1 MKHLVVIGDATID
14 TQIMID
20 NASVECD
27 VDHSRCRLCLDYAA
41 KVPVRESYQTVGG
54 DGANVAVGATK
65 LGLQT
70 ALLADVGT
78 DSNGQI
84 ILDTIKKAGVD
95 ISLVSKSKK
104 PPTRYSVILNFQGE
118 RTILS
123 QHGKRDYVWPKN
135 FPPTDWI
142 YLTGLSEGLKPLHE
156 TLLKYIAKHATVRLA
171 YTPGSHQLK
180 HNVADIR
187 ALLPAVDTLIINLE
201 EAEIILGTTLKKEK
215 STTALIHELLKLG
228 PDEVVITDAARGAYA
243 GNIDDVYHLASF
255 PVKVVAKTGAG
266 DAFSA
271 GYIAAKI
278 NGHSPQVALQWGIAN
293 SCGVISAVGAQA
305 GLLNRKELEKMIKKY
320 SDIKPKK
327 IN

>member
-104 PPTRYSVILNFQGE
+104 PPTR
-118 RTILS
+118 
-123 QHGKRDYVWPKN
+123 
-135 FPPTDWI
+135 
-142 YLTGLSEGLKPLHE
+142 
-156 TLLKYIAKHATVRLA
+156 
-171 YTPGSHQLK
+171 
-180 HNVADIR
+180 
-187 ALLPAVDTLIINLE
+187 
-201 EAEIILGTTLKKEK
+201 
-215 STTALIHELLKLG
+215 
-228 PDEVVITDAARGAYA
+228 
-243 GNIDDVYHLASF
+243 
-255 PVKVVAKTGAG
+255 
-266 DAFSA
+266 
-271 GYIAAKI
+271 
-278 NGHSPQVALQWGIAN
+278 
-293 SCGVISAVGAQA
+293 
-305 GLLNRKELEKMIKKY
+305 
-320 SDIKPKK
+320 
-327 IN
+327 

>member
-1 MKHLVVIGDATID
+1 MKQLIIIGDAVID
-14 TQIMID
+14 TQVMID
-20 NASVECD
+20 DASVECD
-27 VDHSRCRLCLDYAA
+27 FDHGRCRLCLDYAA
-41 KVPVRESYQTVGG
+41 KVPVKESFQTVGG
-54 DGANVAVGATK
+54 DGANVAVGGSK
-65 LGLQT
+65 IGLSP
-70 ALLADVGT
+70 ALLNDIGA

-84 ILDTIKKAGVD
+84 ILSTLKKAKVD
-95 ISLVSKSKK
+95 TNLISISKK
-104 PPTRYSVILNFQGE
+104 TPTRYSVVLNFKGE

-123 QHGKRDYVWPKN
+123 QHSKRDYVWPKN

-180 HNVADIR
+180 HSVADIR
-187 ALLPAVDTLIINLE
+187 ALLPAVDTLIVNLE
-201 EAEIILGTTLKKEK
+201 EAEKILGTTLKKEK
-215 STTALIHELLKLG
+215 TVTALIHELLKLG

-243 GNIDDVYHLASF
+243 GNIDDVYHLESF
-255 PVKVVAKTGAG
+255 PIKVVSKTGAG

-271 GYIAAKI
+271 GYLASKI

-320 SDIKPKK
+320 GDIKPNK
-327 IN
+327 I